1 MKKLSILMIAVAFGM
16 ALLPMCVAKVQA
28 VSLPGD
34 LNHDGNVDLQDFVL
48 LAQAFGS
55 HSGDVNWNA
64 EADLA
69 APLDVISLT
78 DAVTLAKYY
87 GS

>member
-1 MKKLSILMIAVAFGM
+1 MKKLCILVMAFAFGI
-16 ALLPMCVAKVQA
+16 ALLPMCVVKVQA

-55 HSGDVNWNA
+55 HAGDTDWNA

-69 APLDVISLT
+69 APFDAIGLT
-78 DAVTLAKYY
+78 DAVTMAKFY